1 MASQVILWLHEEALV
16 VGMKASRDFL
26 CLKFSLDQGETLGLV
41 AHLDPH
47 DAQGCISWWLV
58 VDHGSSDEAHLPVE
72 NGGSDY
78 KIFLGHLSLEVLYS
92 TVMDLVGF
100 SGTWGGH

>member
-1 MASQVILWLHEEALV
+1 MWLHEEALV
-16 VGMKASRDFL
+16 VGMKATRDFL
-26 CLKFSLDQGETLGLV
+26 CLKFSLDQGETLCLV
-41 AHLDPH
+41 SHLDPH

-58 VDHGSSDEAHLPVE
+58 VDHGLVDEGQLSSAE
-72 NGGSDY
+72 NGASDY

-100 SGTWGGH
+100 YGTGSGR

>member
-1 MASQVILWLHEEALV
+1 MEASQ
-16 VGMKASRDFL
+16 DFL

-47 DAQGCISWWLV
+47 DVQGCISWWLV
-58 VDHGSSDEAHLPVE
+58 VDHGSPDEAQLPAE
-72 NGGSDY
+72 NRGSDY

-92 TVMDLVGF
+92 TVMDLVSF
-100 SGTWGGH
+100 SSTGGQ